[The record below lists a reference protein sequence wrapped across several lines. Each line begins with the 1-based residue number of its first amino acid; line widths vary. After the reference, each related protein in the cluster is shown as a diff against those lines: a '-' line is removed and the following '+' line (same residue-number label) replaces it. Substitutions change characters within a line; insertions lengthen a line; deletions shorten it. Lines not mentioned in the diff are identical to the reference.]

1 MTSLSGRSMMIFA
14 IVLAAPARSDA
25 WAQAPMPMHDHAM
38 AVDRAAA
45 LRIYRDRDDLVVD
58 VGPIDLP
65 AHAEHDVVRQ
75 PPPLAAAVPVDGWLR
90 GYVVEMVDGAGE
102 RVPQRVLHHL
112 NVIAPEKRELFS
124 PIMLRIAAAGA
135 ETAPVALPGVVA
147 YHVHAGDSLLVS
159 MMLHNPTDRA
169 YSSVHVRVRMPYS
182 EQRWW
187 RHPLAVVPFYLDVM
201 PPAGSHSFDVPPGR
215 SEFYW
220 EGHPATGGRIVAMGG
235 HMHKY
240 GVELRLEDRTDNRVV
255 WRDKSITDSTGDIV
269 AMPISMFV
277 RQLGLPMRPDHVYRL
292 VAVYENPT
300 GHTIVDGGMGA
311 LGGVVWPMGSKPWPS
326 VDRSSRDYQFDV
338 RYTWRQIASERDD
351 MHHPE

>member
-1 MTSLSGRSMMIFA
+1 MMIFA

-112 NVIAPEKRELFS
+112 NVIGAEKRKLFS

-135 ETAPVALPGVVA
+135 ETAPSRCRAL
-147 YHVHAGDSLLVS
+147 SRI
-159 MMLHNPTDRA
+159 TCTRA
-169 YSSVHVRVRMPYS
+169 TACSCR
-182 EQRWW
+182 
-187 RHPLAVVPFYLDVM
+187 
-201 PPAGSHSFDVPPGR
+201 
-215 SEFYW
+215 
-220 EGHPATGGRIVAMGG
+220 
-235 HMHKY
+235 
-240 GVELRLEDRTDNRVV
+240 
-255 WRDKSITDSTGDIV
+255 
-269 AMPISMFV
+269 
-277 RQLGLPMRPDHVYRL
+277 
-292 VAVYENPT
+292 
-300 GHTIVDGGMGA
+300 
-311 LGGVVWPMGSKPWPS
+311 
-326 VDRSSRDYQFDV
+326 
-338 RYTWRQIASERDD
+338 
-351 MHHPE
+351 